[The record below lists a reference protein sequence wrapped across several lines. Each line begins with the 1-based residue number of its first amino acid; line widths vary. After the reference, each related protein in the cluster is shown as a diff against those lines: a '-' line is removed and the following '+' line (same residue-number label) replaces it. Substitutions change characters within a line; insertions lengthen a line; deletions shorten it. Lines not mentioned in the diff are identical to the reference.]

1 MGNLTSKGN
10 QHRKNKINIESRLEQ
25 VDGDRELLSELI
37 EVLLNDYPKCLS
49 EMDTAITKGDFAH
62 LSRKAHSPKSAV
74 DTMGLDQAQQLCQI
88 LEDMGNS
95 QQIQSAASKSN
106 QPPLL

>member
-25 VDGDRELLSELI
+25 VDGDRDLLCVRI
-37 EVLLNDYPKCLS
+37 EVLLIDYPICLS
-49 EMDTAITKGDFAH
+49 DMETGITNVEFAH

-74 DTMGLDQAQQLCQI
+74 DTMGLDQAQQLCQL

-95 QQIQSAASKSN
+95 QHIQSAASTLA
-106 QPPLL
+106 Q